1 MGIEWQVDSGYAILA
16 TKQTNE
22 HLGSVLGVVKR
33 RARIAFGRLHIA
45 RSVQKERRTKN

>member
-16 TKQTNE
+16 KKQTNE

-33 RARIAFGRLHIA
+33 RARIAFGRLLIA
-45 RSVQKERRTKN
+45 RNAVKARQRKN